1 MVQSILNVPE
11 NDSVHLKWNF
21 GRNFEKKQK
30 EDEME
35 DELK

>member
-1 MVQSILNVPE
+1 MVRSILNVPE

-21 GRNFEKKQK
+21 GKKQK